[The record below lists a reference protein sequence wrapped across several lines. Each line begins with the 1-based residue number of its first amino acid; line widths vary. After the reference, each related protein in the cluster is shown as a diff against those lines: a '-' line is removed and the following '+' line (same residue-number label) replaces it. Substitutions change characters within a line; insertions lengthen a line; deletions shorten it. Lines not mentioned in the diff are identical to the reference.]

1 MHYPLRSLSMIGLI
15 TLSLNA
21 LADTPGGFNSIL
33 LSAASGP
40 ATQAGKLPA
49 ASAAIKGLPA
59 NLGGQKSPV
68 LPASTS
74 SGAVESPHLPA
85 QTLLSHKQGS
95 SVTSQTSTS
104 VAAAA
109 RPATI
114 AHPPMAYRPPQK
126 PVPPQPVGARMSAAN
141 HGPRLNL
148 PRAMSGPP
156 PLSTPAALPS
166 QPPSRMKNSVQ
177 GANPAATGYVNPF
190 VGQPGVIEKLSNRL
204 AVIKLK
210 NEIAKEQA
218 AGAKYRTEYATLSQN
233 NSPQMQALAQ
243 SMNQMKA
250 RLAQLESR
258 QAKQERIHHAIQRE
272 KANPSMV
279 LVGILRN
286 DGVKYAL
293 LQAGKH
299 LLTLSKGDS
308 AGNTSVQ
315 SIGVNSIQLANGDRL
330 RVSSSGVGHY
340 AATSWKGTQSGGGI
354 LPPQSSVSAGLMNEA
369 RQAGIPLPGAGG
381 QAPTNNKTQMIHFQT
396 PGIQP

>member
-114 AHPPMAYRPPQK
+114 AHPPMAYRRPQK